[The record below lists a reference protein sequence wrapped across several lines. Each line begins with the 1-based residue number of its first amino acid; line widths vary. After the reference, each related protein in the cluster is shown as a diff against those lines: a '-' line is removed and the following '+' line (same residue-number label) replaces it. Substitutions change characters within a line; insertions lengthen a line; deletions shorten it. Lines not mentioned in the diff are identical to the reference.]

1 MRPISLKKSEFYA
14 FNNTSFLVLGDEKEI
29 EKNIKNKRLEKKLK
43 REEKKT
49 LPGVWG
55 TMGWK
60 NHANFDIG
68 GEIRISRTGNMTFKE
83 KRGIKH
89 QLLQDLVDVN
99 EGQNIKAL
107 SIREFFID
115 LSDVQVNFPKEFN
128 INDMPTFRF
137 ELFLEDNE
145 GAVVYMEHKS
155 KSGIE
160 DDDFIEFMMCERT
173 DSNFSSDRDRLC
185 YYIPAVPTQKL
196 IQVSGDTYR
205 LSNELQNSRPTVR
218 IFTFKRKK
226 APAAQIVNGIAAF
239 LNKRKQGD
247 KNTEL
252 VDFMLRNERYALM
265 KFDPNVSAKISY
277 NDNAIDTGGLFLNC
291 EAKQIDP
298 NAKTLLLIHGT
309 FSSTLGSHG
318 LLFRKQGSQPSIL
331 QDFLSA
337 GHYQQILAF
346 DHITIAHNAEM
357 NANWLYDYL
366 KNVKFTKPLDVITS
380 SRGALVGE
388 FLSQD
393 KRFKGIMEFNRVLMF
408 SPAHGCGYFKAG
420 PFVNKGLS
428 VLRLGLSANA
438 GKMMLGYLQNSVQ
451 YFLEQ
456 PGAKMLHVDSDEVKY
471 CLSAEQ
477 NNPQTHFINV
487 IADWDKS
494 INPKSQWFKYN
505 KSIVLNAL
513 IQGLL
518 GKENDWVIG
527 CEQQKL
533 KPKKAKDG
541 GNYLV
546 HSVHGG
552 TYDNTH
558 AKYRGANPKPYNA
571 KELIMEALLK

>member
-1 MRPISLKKSEFYA
+1 MRAIQLKKSEFYA
-14 FNNTSFLVLGDEKEI
+14 YNNTSFLLLGDEKEI
-29 EKNIKNKRLEKKLK
+29 SKNIKNKRLEKKLK

-60 NHANFDIG
+60 NNAAFDIG

-99 EGQNIKAL
+99 DGKNIKAL

-115 LSDVQVNFPKEFN
+115 LSDVQVKFPKEFN

-145 GAVVYMEHKS
+145 GAMVYMEHKS
-155 KSGIE
+155 KSGNE
-160 DDDFIEFMMCERT
+160 DDDFVEFVMCERT
-173 DSNFSSDRDRLC
+173 DVNFSSDRDRLC
-185 YYIPAVPTQKL
+185 YYIPAVPSQKL
-196 IQVSGDTYR
+196 IYVSGDTYR
-205 LSNELQNSRPTVR
+205 LSNELQSARPTVR

-239 LNKRKQGD
+239 LNRRKQGS

-252 VDFMLRNERYALM
+252 VDFMLRNERYAFM
-265 KFDPNVSAKISY
+265 KFDPKISAKIEYQDSS
-277 NDNAIDTGGLFLNC
+277 IDTGGLFLNC
-291 EAKQIDP
+291 TTNQIDP

-309 FSSTLGSHG
+309 FSSTVGSHG
-318 LLFRKQGSQPSIL
+318 LLFRKEGNKPSIL
-331 QDFLSA
+331 QEFLSA

-357 NANWLYDYL
+357 NADWLYDYL

-388 FLSQD
+388 HLSQD
-393 KRFKGIMEFNRVLMF
+393 KRFKGLMEFNRVLMF

-420 PFVNKGLS
+420 PFVNRGLS
-428 VLRLGLSANA
+428 VLRLGLSATA

-456 PGAKMLHVDSDEVKY
+456 PGAKMLHLNSAEVNHY
-471 CLSAEQ
+471 LAAEQ
-477 NNPQTHFINV
+477 NNSQTQFINV

-494 INPKSQWFKYN
+494 LNPRNRWFKYHRAR
-505 KSIVLNAL
+505 VLDVL
-513 IQGLL
+513 ISGLL
-518 GKENDWVIG
+518 GRENDWVIG

-546 HSVHGG
+546 HAVHGG

-558 AKYRGANPKPYNA
+558 ARYRGANPKPYNA
-571 KELIMEALLK
+571 KELLIEALLK